1 VRVDAVV
8 LVLRACFSRV
18 ALSSLLCRVCWTCV
32 FLQVVVFAVVDVA
45 LFALALVSI
54 HKGGGGNDGGGGG
67 DNVDDDAILSS
78 RHRFLPN
85 AVTLAPR
92 YGSPLVLALEDEGVL
107 TDCTIRT
114 SEPAEPLGID
124 IRETEIPGNIIM
136 KVRSL
141 CSQQWPVRLVYA
153 CASRQQLIMY
163 CCDLH
168 RCAVDAVRFHE
179 GAVPLFTIPHRIPS
193 VEKQTCACMC
203 ITTAAYNVLL

>member
-54 HKGGGGNDGGGGG
+54 HKGGGGSGDNDGGGGG

-136 KVRSL
+136 KVRRSL
-141 CSQQWPVRLVYA
+141 CSQQWAVRL
-153 CASRQQLIMY
+153 
-163 CCDLH
+163 
-168 RCAVDAVRFHE
+168 
-179 GAVPLFTIPHRIPS
+179 
-193 VEKQTCACMC
+193 CACMR